1 MHFSKGGANIRYMFY
16 QIIIEMFILLDVQFF
31 LRLFAFCCCLV
42 ASIFL
47 ILISLPTFYYFLFN
61 LAVGEER
68 EPSTYEGLSLM
79 LVCEKRV

>member
-1 MHFSKGGANIRYMFY
+1 MFY

-42 ASIFL
+42 ASISL
-47 ILISLPTFYYFLFN
+47 NHKIIISLPTIYYYLFN
-61 LAVGEER
+61 LAVCEER

-79 LVCEKRV
+79 LVCEKRVCLI